1 MKTHRKN
8 LVGANLEKVF
18 WPKEKYTKGDV
29 INYYEKISS
38 FILPYLKALSRK
50 AAWQNP

>member
-18 WPKEKYTKGDV
+18 CLENNKFAQTRFFNRG
-29 INYYEKISS
+29 
-38 FILPYLKALSRK
+38 SRSLGK
-50 AAWQNP
+50 FVR